1 MPLSAEGVPMQVRDA
16 MSASVVTVGSGHSL
30 EQASRVMAEKNIG
43 SVVIVDPDANGPGIL
58 TERDIVRA
66 VARGV
71 DLGSVTTSEFLTAD
85 ATYAAPGWTLEEASE
100 AMRRG
105 GFRHLVVVDGGEVL
119 GMLSMR
125 DIVRAWAPEHLP
137 R

>member
-1 MPLSAEGVPMQVRDA
+1 MKVRDA
-16 MSASVVTVGSGHSL
+16 MTSSVVTVGSGHTL
-30 EQASRVMAEKNIG
+30 KQASEVMAERNIG
-43 SVVIVDPDANGPGIL
+43 SVVIIDPDANGPGIL

-66 VARGV
+66 IGRGS
-71 DLGSVTTSEFLTAD
+71 DLDTATTSEFLTAE
-85 ATYAAPGWTLEEASE
+85 ATFAAPDWTLEEASE

-125 DIVRAWAPEHLP
+125 DIVRAWAPSHLP
-137 R
+137 T

>member
-1 MPLSAEGVPMQVRDA
+1 MKVRDA
-16 MSASVVTVGSGHSL
+16 MTSSVVTVGSGHTL
-30 EQASRVMAEKNIG
+30 RQASEVMSERNIG
-43 SVVIVDPDANGPGIL
+43 SVVIIDPDSNGPGIL

-66 VARGV
+66 VAKGR
-71 DLGSVTTSEFLTAD
+71 DLDAATTSDFLTAE
-85 ATYAAPGWTLEEASE
+85 ATFAAPDWTLEEASE

-137 R
+137 S

>member
-1 MPLSAEGVPMQVRDA
+1 MKVRDA
-16 MSASVVTVGSGHSL
+16 MTSSVVTVGSGHTL
-30 EQASRVMAEKNIG
+30 RQASEVMSERNIG
-43 SVVIVDPDANGPGIL
+43 SVVIIDPDSNGPGIL

-66 VARGV
+66 VAKGR
-71 DLGSVTTSEFLTAD
+71 DLDAATTSDFLTAE
-85 ATYAAPGWTLEEASE
+85 ATFAAPDWTLEEASE

-125 DIVRAWAPEHLP
+125 DIVRACAPEHLP
-137 R
+137 S

>member
-1 MPLSAEGVPMQVRDA
+1 MQVRDA
-16 MSASVVTVGSGHSL
+16 MTQGAVTVGSGHTL
-30 EQASRVMAEKNIG
+30 QQASQVMTDKNIG

-66 VARGV
+66 VAGHV
-71 DLGSVTTSEFLTAD
+71 DLDTATTSDFLTAD

-105 GFRHLVVVDGGEVL
+105 GFRHLVVVEGGEVL

-125 DIVRAWAPEHLP
+125 DIVKAWAPEHP
-137 R
+137 SQA

>member
-1 MPLSAEGVPMQVRDA
+1 MKVRDA
-16 MSASVVTVGSGHSL
+16 MTSSVVTVGSGHTL
-30 EQASRVMAEKNIG
+30 RQASEVMSERNIG
-43 SVVIVDPDANGPGIL
+43 SVVIIDPDSNGPGIL

-66 VARGV
+66 VAKGR
-71 DLGSVTTSEFLTAD
+71 DLDAATTSDFLTAE
-85 ATYAAPGWTLEEASE
+85 ATFAAPDWTVEEASE

-137 R
+137 S

>member
-1 MPLSAEGVPMQVRDA
+1 MQVREA
-16 MSASVVTVGSGHSL
+16 MTTGVVTVGSGHTL
-30 EQASRVMAEKNIG
+30 QQASKVMSDKNIG

-66 VARGV
+66 VANGT
-71 DLGSVTTSEFLTAD
+71 DLDTATTSEFLTAD
-85 ATYAAPGWTLEEASE
+85 ATYAAPGWTLEEASD

-105 GFRHLVVVDGGEVL
+105 GFRHLVVVEGGEVL

-125 DIVRAWAPEHLP
+125 DIVKAWAPEHQP
-137 R
+137 G

>member
-1 MPLSAEGVPMQVRDA
+1 MQVHEA
-16 MSASVVTVGSGHSL
+16 MSTSVITVGSGHSL
-30 EQASRVMAEKNIG
+30 EQASQVMAEKNIG
-43 SVVIVDPDANGPGIL
+43 SVVIIDPDAQGPGIL

-71 DLGSVTTSEFLTAD
+71 DLSKTPTSEYLTAD
-85 ATYAAPGWTLEEASE
+85 ARFAAPHWTLEEASE

-105 GFRHLVVVDGGEVL
+105 GFRHLVVVEGQDVL

-125 DIVRAWAPEHLP
+125 DIVRAWAPEHQVQ
-137 R
+137 